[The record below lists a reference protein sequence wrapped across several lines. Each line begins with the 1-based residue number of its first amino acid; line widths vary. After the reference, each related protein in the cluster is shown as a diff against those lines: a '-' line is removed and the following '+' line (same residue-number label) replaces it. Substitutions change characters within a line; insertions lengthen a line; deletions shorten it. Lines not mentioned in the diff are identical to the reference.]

1 MAATMQRSAT
11 MSRKPAMTVQAAK
24 AAVGAPKR
32 APSAYNL
39 FYKARYS
46 DVRERLV
53 SESGGVS
60 PSLSVCNQEVRTLW
74 SQLPSH
80 EKVPFES
87 EAKKIKEQ
95 MLADR

>member
-1 MAATMQRSAT
+1 MAATMQRSA
-11 MSRKPAMTVQAAK
+11 MISRKPAVAVQAAK
-24 AAVGAPKR
+24 AASAAPKR

-39 FYKARYS
+39 FYKAKYS
-46 DVRERLV
+46 EVRERLV
-53 SESGGVS
+53 AENGGVA

-74 SQLPSH
+74 SQLPTY